1 MKKYILVA
9 VIFSF
14 FSSVIYAQNADVKV
28 GDVFV
33 IGKAHNNNYKH
44 INFPKANFIT
54 KRGGI
59 ANYEN
64 LKGEKVT
71 VTSVDQKKD
80 GSIVVT
86 IKLTSGKAFF
96 NSHKY
101 ITVDVEEAIRNKE
114 LLKK

>member
-1 MKKYILVA
+1 MKKYLLVA

-14 FSSVIYAQNADVKV
+14 FSSVMFAQSADVKV
-28 GDVFV
+28 GDIFV

-44 INFPKANFIT
+44 INFPKANFIA
-54 KRGGI
+54 KKGGI
-59 ANYEN
+59 ANYESV
-64 LKGEKVT
+64 KGEEVT
-71 VTSVDQKKD
+71 VTSVDEKKD

-101 ITVDVEEAIRNKE
+101 ITVDVEEAIRHKE